1 MSNDIYKNNILW
13 FLEELKALD
22 DDQIEGGWIDVEVA
36 DADGNEGFTSLSVKT
51 IAQTASEE
59 ITRIRKAVSTAI
71 EMAVECTDYDELSTH
86 LRDLGRQV
94 NG

>member
-1 MSNDIYKNNILW
+1 MSKDTYKNNILW
-13 FLEELKALD
+13 FLDELKSLD

-71 EMAVECTDYDELSTH
+71 EMAVECTNYDDLYQH
-86 LRDLGRQV
+86 LRDLGEEV